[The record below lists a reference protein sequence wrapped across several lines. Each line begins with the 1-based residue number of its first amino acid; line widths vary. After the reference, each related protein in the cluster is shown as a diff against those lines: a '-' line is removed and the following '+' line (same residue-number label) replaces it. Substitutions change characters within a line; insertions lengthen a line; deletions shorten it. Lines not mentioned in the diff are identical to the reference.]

1 MNKRLLVIA
10 YFFPPLAG
18 GGVHRVLSFTRH
30 LPAHGWDCTVV
41 CAGEDDYWVR
51 DDSLAAR
58 VNPATEVLRV
68 RGGSALSALLK
79 ARRGGAS
86 GKRSGGVFA
95 PLRSLADFFLLPD
108 SYAGWSARARE
119 TAATRLAAGGI
130 DALLTTSPPDS
141 VHLAGA
147 ALADRFRVPW
157 IADFRDPW
165 IGLHFRTPP
174 TPWHR
179 ARHRAMERAVLS
191 RADLVLTASRTHADR
206 IVAGGDSPRALEHLP
221 NGFEAHEA
229 FDAGGGSSGAVSA
242 GGSGPST
249 RASFR
254 LVFTG
259 TLSLMPDANT
269 LLEALRVWL
278 DRAPEA
284 RERVSVTLAGPYD
297 TSYEARAEALGLSA
311 VVRFPG
317 ALAHAESRALQKSA
331 DALLLWKPPGEGYA
345 TMVPGKLYEYLDASR
360 PVVALLPSDDEAA
373 SLVRRAG
380 GTVLPPGDVSALAR
394 ELETRYM
401 AWSKDGRAPDARP
414 DWLDGHARPALAARL
429 AARLDGLTGGN
440 PWSSR

>member
-1 MNKRLLVIA
+1 MNKRLLVLA

-18 GGVHRVLSFTRH
+18 GGVHRVLSFTRY
-30 LPAHGWDCTVV
+30 LPALGWDCTVV

-58 VNPATEVLRV
+58 VHPATEVLRV

-79 ARRGGAS
+79 ARRGGAT
-86 GKRSGGVFA
+86 GKRSGGAFA

-108 SYAGWSARARE
+108 SYAGWSARAKE
-119 TAATRLAAGGI
+119 TAAARLAAGGI

-147 ALADRFRVPW
+147 ELAERFRVPW

-206 IVAGGDSPRALEHLP
+206 IRAAGDSPRALEHLP
-221 NGFEAHEA
+221 NGFEPLAVKEP
-229 FDAGGGSSGAVSA
+229 SGAAVP
-242 GGSGPST
+242 GEK
-249 RASFR
+249 FH

-259 TLSLMPDANT
+259 TLSLMPDAHT
-269 LLEALRVWL
+269 LLEALRAWFE
-278 DRAPEA
+278 RAPEA
-284 RERVSVTLAGPYD
+284 RAHVSVSLAGPYD
-297 TSYEARAEALGLSA
+297 TAYEARAAALGLSG

-331 DALLLWKPPGEGYA
+331 DALLLWKPPGDGYA
-345 TMVPGKLYEYLDASR
+345 TMVPGKLYEYLDAAR
-360 PVVALLPSDDEAA
+360 PVVALLPAEDEAA
-373 SLVRRAG
+373 ALVRSAG
-380 GTVLPPGDVSALAR
+380 GAVLPPGDVSALAR

-401 AWSKDGRAPDARP
+401 AWSREGRAPDARP
-414 DWLDGHARPALAARL
+414 EWLDGHARPALAARL